1 MSPPRA
7 LIVGFSIA
15 GSSTAYWLWRA
26 GFHCTII
33 ERFSSLR
40 PGGQAVD
47 IRTCGVSVMRKMPGL
62 EALVRQH
69 STQEDGKCF
78 VRDDGR
84 PYGVIRSTGNAD
96 RQGIMSEFEIFRG
109 ELSRLLVGM
118 TKDLPGVEYIF
129 SETISLIDNRA
140 DGVEVSFANGTPEAK
155 YDFVVACDGAT
166 SRTRA
171 MAFDCDVRD
180 NVHPTG
186 TWAAYFSI
194 PTDLLNGSKI
204 GHGLSAPGGRF
215 VSVGHDPTGGE
226 RVMFMCVNQS
236 AKKLEEFQRASS
248 QGESVLKTSVAHTL
262 RNIGWL
268 TPRLLSEMETSKDFY
283 ASEVVQVKPP
293 SLYRNRVVLVGDAG
307 YAAGPTGGGT
317 SLALTGAYIL
327 AGELSKHGG
336 DIETGLRAYEEQM
349 KPLITD
355 LQKIPRLVGTIMAPQ
370 TVWGIWIRNHIF
382 AAVAW
387 TGIADFLGKY
397 LAPAFADQKGFP
409 VPEYEWD
416 R

>member
-1 MSPPRA
+1 
-7 LIVGFSIA
+7 
-15 GSSTAYWLWRA
+15 
-26 GFHCTII
+26 
-33 ERFSSLR
+33 
-40 PGGQAVD
+40 
-47 IRTCGVSVMRKMPGL
+47 
-62 EALVRQH
+62 
-69 STQEDGKCF
+69 
-78 VRDDGR
+78 
-84 PYGVIRSTGNAD
+84 
-96 RQGIMSEFEIFRG
+96 
-109 ELSRLLVGM
+109 
-118 TKDLPGVEYIF
+118 
-129 SETISLIDNRA
+129 
-140 DGVEVSFANGTPEAK
+140 
-155 YDFVVACDGAT
+155 
-166 SRTRA
+166 
-171 MAFDCDVRD
+171 
-180 NVHPTG
+180 
-186 TWAAYFSI
+186 
-194 PTDLLNGSKI
+194 
-204 GHGLSAPGGRF
+204 
-215 VSVGHDPTGGE
+215 
-226 RVMFMCVNQS
+226 MFMCVNQS